1 MKQSTEKHEAAT
13 LEASIQEAP
22 PEPAIRILKNATCQT
37 LSGKSTLGYQ
47 VGLTDG
53 AETVSESTIL
63 VRLVANSGGGFINQD
78 WVSLEAIH
86 ALLRRWGVGKSV
98 TSTVLYPLFRGKSS
112 NTPAFLMAAL
122 KSAGVIELVSLKPR
136 IYKKGDPAAF
146 MAEMA
151 ALHVAGVD
159 LADTPAQTKPA
170 QAKPGKSK
178 AVKPPKGPAGK
189 AQSKVQ
195 VKAAKPS

>member
-1 MKQSTEKHEAAT
+1 MKPSSEKQDTAN
-13 LEASIQEAP
+13 LEALTQEAP
-22 PEPAIRILKNATCQT
+22 TQDVLPEPAIRILKNATCQT

-47 VGLTDG
+47 VGLADG
-53 AETVSESTIL
+53 AETVSESTLL
-63 VRLVANSGGGFINQD
+63 VRLVANSGGGFFNQD
-78 WVSLEAIH
+78 WVSLESIH
-86 ALLRRWGVGKSV
+86 VLLRKWGVEKSV

-151 ALHVAGVD
+151 ALHSAGVD
-159 LADTPAQTKPA
+159 LADVSAQPTPD
-170 QAKPGKSK
+170 KSK
-178 AVKPPKGPAGK
+178 SVKPPKKLAGK
-189 AQSKVQ
+189 APSKV
-195 VKAAKPS
+195 